1 MSKLFTPYQIGP
13 VTYRNRFVRSATQDW
28 LCDENGVTSELQLEL
43 YKNLAAGGV
52 GLIITGHAYVSHPLG
67 RAALRQNGICDE

>member
-52 GLIITGHAYVSHPLG
+52 GLIITRIPGG
-67 RAALRQNGICDE
+67 GQRDCRAPASRLPRT